1 MKVTFLVPREEFS
14 GGARVTHIHARAL
27 QQMGHDVT
35 LIVPPQP
42 KPSLMERIRRF
53 RTGTPI
59 LKGGHYNG
67 DDYRMIRL
75 DRHRPILPADVPD
88 SDVVIAT
95 WWETAEW
102 MLALPERAGKKVHFV
117 QHYEAFS
124 PATAHRVDAV
134 LAAKTRKI
142 TISNW
147 LDEKLRLEFGNED
160 VALVPNGV
168 DMRQFNAPPR
178 ARQDVFTIGTLYHLA
193 GFKNTR
199 MALDIFSRFRA
210 HYPDARLVTF
220 GERSRLSEMPLPE
233 GSVHT
238 ARPAQD
244 RIKDIYA
251 RCDVWLCPSLSEG
264 FGLPMLEAMACRC
277 PVISTPAGAAPD
289 FIREGENGFL
299 MPFDDT
305 DRALELLE
313 HVAALDEPGWQRLS
327 DAAYATALGASWES
341 ASKRFEQAL
350 LETVVSP
357 S

>member
-14 GGARVTHIHARAL
+14 GGARVIHIHARAL

-35 LIVPPQP
+35 LIVPPLP

-88 SDVVIAT
+88 ADVVIAT

-117 QHYEAFS
+117 QGYEAFV

-134 LAAKTRKI
+134 LAADTDKI
-142 TISNW
+142 TISGW
-147 LDEKLRLEFGNED
+147 LAGKLLEMGNMN
-160 VALVPNGV
+160 VAVVSNGV
-168 DMRQFNAPPR
+168 DMRQFDAPPR
-178 ARQDVFTIGTLYHLA
+178 SRQPAFTMGTLYHA
-193 GFKNTR
+193 KESKNTQ
-199 MALDIFSRFRA
+199 MVLDIFNRFRVS
-210 HYPDARLVTF
+210 HPNARLVTF
-220 GERSRLSEMPLPE
+220 GERQEFPKLPLPE
-233 GSVHT
+233 GTVHT

-244 RIKDIYA
+244 RIRNVYAQCDI
-251 RCDVWLCPSLSEG
+251 WLCPSLSEG

-299 MPFDDT
+299 IPFNGT

-313 HVAALDEPGWQRLS
+313 HVAALDEPGWRRLS
-327 DAAYATALGASWES
+327 DAAYATALGASWEN

-350 LETVVSP
+350 LETVARAS
-357 S
+357 